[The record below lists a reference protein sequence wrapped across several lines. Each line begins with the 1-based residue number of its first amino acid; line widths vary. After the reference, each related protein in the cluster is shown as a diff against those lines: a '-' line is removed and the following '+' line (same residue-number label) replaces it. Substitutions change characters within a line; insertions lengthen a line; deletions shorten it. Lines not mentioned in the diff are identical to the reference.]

1 MNLETVSLQD
11 CLDNYN
17 FKEQCV
23 ILNDGK
29 LIGFQQE
36 EIPTQTANP
45 SGDEQPD
52 KAITIPNYMWL
63 FGKSQEK
70 RRIEKHEFTK

>member
-17 FKEQCV
+17 FKSQSA

-36 EIPTQTANP
+36 EIPAQTANP
-45 SGDEQPD
+45 SGDE
-52 KAITIPNYMWL
+52 
-63 FGKSQEK
+63 
-70 RRIEKHEFTK
+70 

>member
-1 MNLETVSLQD
+1 MEVLNLETVTAQD
-11 CLDNYN
+11 CIENYK
-17 FKEQCV
+17 FKDRIV

-45 SGDEQPD
+45 SGDE
-52 KAITIPNYMWL
+52 
-63 FGKSQEK
+63 
-70 RRIEKHEFTK
+70 

>member
-1 MNLETVSLQD
+1 MNLQTVSMQD

-17 FKEQCV
+17 FKGHAA

-45 SGDEQPD
+45 SGD
-52 KAITIPNYMWL
+52 K
-63 FGKSQEK
+63 
-70 RRIEKHEFTK
+70 

>member
-1 MNLETVSLQD
+1 MNLHKATLQY
-11 CLDNYN
+11 CLDTY
-17 FKEQCV
+17 EIEGRMA

-52 KAITIPNYMWL
+52 KAIAMLILRRERRFVN
-63 FGKSQEK
+63 EK
-70 RRIEKHEFTK
+70 L

>member
-1 MNLETVSLQD
+1 MNLETASLQD

-17 FKEQCV
+17 FKAQCV

-29 LIGFQQE
+29 VIGFQE

-45 SGDEQPD
+45 NGDE
-52 KAITIPNYMWL
+52 
-63 FGKSQEK
+63 
-70 RRIEKHEFTK
+70 

>member
-1 MNLETVSLQD
+1 MNLQTVTLQD

-17 FKEQCV
+17 FKGQCA

-29 LIGFQQE
+29 LIGFQQQ

-45 SGDEQPD
+45 SGDKQPD
-52 KAITIPNYMWL
+52 KAITMPNYMRL
-63 FGKSQEK
+63 FGESQEK
-70 RRIEKHEFTK
+70 GRKNK

>member
-1 MNLETVSLQD
+1 MNLETITIQD

-17 FKEQCV
+17 FKGQCA
-23 ILNDGK
+23 ILNNGK

-45 SGDEQPD
+45 SGDE
-52 KAITIPNYMWL
+52 
-63 FGKSQEK
+63 
-70 RRIEKHEFTK
+70 